1 MTIQQKLR
9 TSFKSTPVRRNR
21 CLALKKCPQKRGTCL
36 KVFIMTPRKPNSAK
50 RKASRVLLSNYRR
63 INSYIPGISHN
74 LQKHSAVLVRGG
86 RVKDLPGMKYTN
98 IRGRYDF
105 QPLTSRRNGCSK
117 YGARTAIT
125 RLTRAYKRSYLW

>member
-9 TSFKSTPVRRNR
+9 TSFHSIPIRRNH
-21 CLALKKCPQKRGTCL
+21 CLDLKRCPQKRGTCL

-50 RKASRVLLSNYRR
+50 RKVTRVLLSNYRR
-63 INSYIPGISHN
+63 VHSYIPGITHN

-105 QPLTSRRNGCSK
+105 HPLANRRNARSR
-117 YGARTAIT
+117 YGARTSTT
-125 RLTRAYKRSYLW
+125 RLPQAYNKKYL